1 MVDER
6 PDDGVAEETPE
17 DDAPAQTRCLACGGV
32 IAEILL
38 SLGSVACH
46 DCRSGVRAA

>member
-6 PDDGVAEETPE
+6 HDDGVAEETPE
-17 DDAPAQTRCLACGGV
+17 DDAPETRCLACGGV